1 MDVEQGT
8 FTPLVFTTTGGMGE
22 ECMRYHNRPTELVA
36 AKKGEDYA
44 TTVSWI
50 RSKVSFAS
58 LGRLYSVLEGHE
70 QLKEQLEV
78 MFKKRTLKLIDSLPK
93 SRSYIFFI
101 IFYFLFSL
109 VFSFV
114 VQYYNNSSKECP
126 EFLKKN
132 YSPQMRGSSNVVY
145 IIQYCLFIFS
155 QCTES
160 IFPTDYK
167 SLNLIII
174 LQ

>member
-1 MDVEQGT
+1 MRILDIQNLQLSHNKFYISINDLNLENDVWYIET
-8 FTPLVFTTTGGMGE
+8 SI
-22 ECMRYHNRPTELVA
+22 N
-36 AKKGEDYA
+36 
-44 TTVSWI
+44 
-50 RSKVSFAS
+50 
-58 LGRLYSVLEGHE
+58 LY
-70 QLKEQLEV
+70 
-78 MFKKRTLKLIDSLPK
+78 FN
-93 SRSYIFFI
+93 
-101 IFYFLFSL
+101 
-109 VFSFV
+109 FSFV

-126 EFLKKN
+126 EFLKKI